1 MAGEGPEAVATNV
14 HSGLARLE
22 KEEYRYTSRRL
33 PSRDGYRLGERM
45 IAAPP
50 TRRRQCRYGATCYQR
65 NPTHMPRRL
74 PRAYQEA
81 FRAAFSDRHR
91 ARVDGA

>member
-1 MAGEGPEAVATNV
+1 MDHTVEAVETNV

-50 TRRRQCRYGATCYQR
+50 TRRRQCY
-65 NPTHMPRRL
+65 PTHMPRRL

-91 ARVDGA
+91 ARVDGARRA